1 MQPLFSDLI
10 LLLLCIGRQSKEID
24 KISEQDKTESDSEG
38 ERDRERAVSGAVV
51 MCRLRCCRDQRA
63 GTVQQKSDDRPN

>member
-1 MQPLFSDLI
+1 MQPLSSDLI

-38 ERDRERAVSGAVV
+38 ERQRKRESGEQG
-51 MCRLRCCRDQRA
+51 CCNVQVEMLQR
-63 GTVQQKSDDRPN
+63 SES